1 MWNLD
6 QTKDD
11 ILPALKLSYDQMP
24 TYLRQCFAYF
34 SLYPKDYIFTSY
46 EICSHWVALGLVNC
60 LNGSETLESI
70 ARKYIDELHSRSFIM
85 DVIDFGFI
93 CQFKVHDLIHDLA
106 LYIAREDFAVVES
119 HTRNIPQH
127 VRHLSVVENESDDHA
142 LFTNSRSVRS
152 IQFPTLGLGLQ
163 SVSVLETWVSRY
175 KYLRYL
181 NLSDSSFETMSNSI
195 SKLEHLR
202 FLDLSRNEKIRT
214 LPNSICKLLHLQ
226 VLILSGCTMLENLPT
241 GLGKLINLRRLTIT
255 TKQSVLPLG
264 EFENLIHLQTLSF
277 HFCDNL
283 KFLFGKKLPSFRELY
298 FDSCGCLES
307 LPLNIFPKL
316 ETLYINNCDKLNL
329 LLNNECPEQKLRLK
343 HLYLIGFS
351 KLVTLPEWIVCAMDT
366 LETLVISNLPNLKIL
381 PVFLTTMTHLKRLY
395 ITNCFQLM
403 SLTSDM
409 RHLTA
414 LEDLRIKG
422 CPVLCSR
429 CQPLYGEY
437 WPMISHIKTSFIGK
451 VTIEEEEL
459 LGGYPF

>member
-1 MWNLD
+1 
-6 QTKDD
+6 
-11 ILPALKLSYDQMP
+11 MP

-34 SLYPKDYIFTSY
+34 SLYPKDYIFSSY
-46 EICSHWVALGLVNC
+46 EMCSHWVALGLVHC
-60 LNGSETLESI
+60 LNESETLESI
-70 ARKYIDELHSRSFIM
+70 ARNYIDELYSRSFIV
-85 DVIDFGFI
+85 DVIDYGFI
-93 CQFKVHDLIHDLA
+93 CHFKVHELIYDLA

-119 HTRNIPQH
+119 HTRNIPQQ
-127 VRHLSVVENESDDHA
+127 VRHLSVVANESHDCD
-142 LFTNSRSVRS
+142 LFPKSRSVRS
-152 IQFPTLGLGLQ
+152 ILFPTMGLGLE
-163 SVSVLETWVSRY
+163 SESVLDTWLSRY

-181 NLSDSSFETMSNSI
+181 NLTDSSFETMSNSI

-226 VLILSGCTMLENLPT
+226 VLILSGCTMFENLPK
-241 GLGKLINLRRLTIT
+241 GLGKLISLRHLTIT

-283 KFLFGKKLPSFRELY
+283 KFLFRKEFPSIKELY
-298 FDSCGCLES
+298 FESCGCLES

-329 LLNNECPEQKLRLK
+329 SLNNECPTQTLRLK

-422 CPVLCSR
+422 CPVLCSK